1 MPLSALVLALLAI
14 PMSFVNPRAGRS
26 VNLLLALLTYMV
38 YSNMLSLSQ
47 ARVVQGKLSFG
58 VGIWLVHGVMIA
70 VLAFLFARR
79 MGYLRFRLRR

>member
-1 MPLSALVLALLAI
+1 
-14 PMSFVNPRAGRS
+14 MSFVNPRAGRS

-58 VGIWLVHGVMIA
+58 VGIWLVHVVMIA

>member
-1 MPLSALVLALLAI
+1 
-14 PMSFVNPRAGRS
+14 
-26 VNLLLALLTYMV
+26 MV

-58 VGIWLVHGVMIA
+58 VGIWLVHVVMIA